1 MNLSILDELQP
12 IAEELQRHMSSH
24 VLEHLA
30 KEKGFVQRKSKY
42 QAQELGA
49 LCVWL
54 SQQVA
59 STSLT
64 QLCSCLEVSTGVL
77 ISPEGLNQ
85 RSNASAVKFLEQV
98 LANLLTQR
106 IHSTQEIIHQ
116 YTTIF
121 KHIRILDSTTFQL
134 PDKFSSHYQGSGGSS
149 HTAGVKIQLEY
160 DLLSGKFL
168 YVYVG
173 EGREND
179 KTFGS
184 TSLKTIQ
191 PKDLYIRD
199 LGYFDLHD
207 LQKVHDKGAYYV
219 SRLKLNS
226 RIYRKNDEPEY
237 FRNGTVKKGTL
248 YIQLDM
254 EELMN
259 QLPPGQTLEISEAW
273 KSFFQIHK
281 CKEIKKERLEC
292 HLYGQLISILLC
304 SSTLFKIRQLLL
316 DKKKKELSE
325 YKSIYMIKNYY
336 LLFYHG
342 LKKDIQELL
351 KVFLRLFYLLEKNGR
366 KSHRYEKK
374 TVFDILGVMYDCT
387 LSQSFKIA

>member
-1 MNLSILDELQP
+1 MNLSILDEFQP
-12 IAEELQRHMSSH
+12 ISEELQRHMSSH
-24 VLEHLA
+24 VLEHLP

-42 QAQELGA
+42 QAKELVA

-54 SQQVA
+54 SKQVA

-85 RSNASAVKFLEQV
+85 RFNASALKFLEQV

-116 YTTIF
+116 YTTNF

-179 KTFGS
+179 KAFGS
-184 TSLKTIQ
+184 TSLKNIQ
-191 PKDLYIRD
+191 SKDLYIRD
-199 LGYFDLHD
+199 LGCFDLHDLHDLHD
-207 LQKVHDKGAYYV
+207 LQKIQDKGAYYV

-237 FRNGTVKKGTL
+237 FHNGTVKKGTL

-259 QLPPGQTLEISEAW
+259 QLSPGQTMEISESYIGQYQKLPARVI
-273 KSFFQIHK
+273 IHRLT
-281 CKEIKKERLEC
+281 KEQTEKRLKAQAKKEKRKVLP
-292 HLYGQLISILLC
+292 
-304 SSTLFKIRQLLL
+304 T
-316 DKKKKELSE
+316 KKEV
-325 YKSIYMIKNYY
+325 
-336 LLFYHG
+336 HG
-342 LKKDIQELL
+342 
-351 KVFLRLFYLLEKNGR
+351 
-366 KSHRYEKK
+366 
-374 TVFDILGVMYDCT
+374 
-387 LSQSFKIA
+387 